1 MQTLT
6 KKLIYLRR
14 KQVHI
19 RRIRKRILE
28 LKYEI
33 LNTAL
38 KNKEINNNS
47 VDLFHKYNRR
57 LKLITFLKNS

>member
-1 MQTLT
+1 MQALT

>member
-6 KKLIYLRR
+6 KKLNYLRR
-14 KQVHI
+14 KQIHIKRI
-19 RRIRKRILE
+19 RRRILE

-38 KNKEINNNS
+38 KNREVNNNS
-47 VDLFHKYNRR
+47 IDLFYKYNRR
-57 LKLITFLKNS
+57 LKLITFLRK

>member
-6 KKLIYLRR
+6 KKLNYLRR
-14 KQVHI
+14 RQVHI
-19 RRIRKRILE
+19 KRIRKRIIE

-38 KNKEINNNS
+38 KNKEINSNS
-47 VDLFHKYNRR
+47 VDLFHKYNKR

>member
-6 KKLIYLRR
+6 KKLNYLRR
-14 KQVHI
+14 KQIHI
-19 RRIRKRILE
+19 KRIRKRILE

-38 KNKEINNNS
+38 KNREVNNNS
-47 VDLFHKYNRR
+47 IDLFYKYNRR
-57 LKLITFLKNS
+57 LKLITFLRK